1 MDVGIGLPTTIPGV
15 TGAQVLEWARR
26 AEARGFSSLG
36 TIDRIV
42 YPNYEPL
49 IALAAA
55 AAVTERIRLATTILI
70 APYRANA
77 ALVAK
82 QAATLDNLS
91 GGRLVLGVA
100 VGGREDD
107 YEVSGVDFHTRGKRF
122 DAMLPSGRAVGGDRV
137 GPPRAGQA
145 LILGGTVDA
154 TYERAARYG
163 DGWTLGGGTPDA
175 YAGGMEKMRAA
186 WSAAGR
192 DGEPRGMALA
202 YYALGDGRE
211 GGGGGLPR
219 RLLRFTGEY
228 AAQIAGS
235 AATDADT
242 VRGYVQGFEAAGCD
256 ELILF
261 PSDPDPRQVD
271 LLADALDLPGRVALP
286 HAGAAGA
293 VSGGDRGLLVGE
305 EDAVARLEAPPQQGE
320 RDGAVEAAVDLRAAV
335 AAEEALGLALV
346 RPPVAV
352 EQRVGLL
359 TPAPRARPRG
369 PAARACWSRPPP

>member
-70 APYRANA
+70 APYRANG

-122 DAMLPSGRAVGGDRV
+122 DAMLAEWDELWRGDRV
-137 GPPRAGQA
+137 GPPGRPTLIVGGSATPPTSGPPATATAG
-145 LILGGTVDA
+145 
-154 TYERAARYG
+154 
-163 DGWTLGGGTPDA
+163 P
-175 YAGGMEKMRAA
+175 
-186 WSAAGR
+186 SAAGR
-192 DGEPRGMALA
+192 RTRSRAGWRRCGRRGARPA
-202 YYALGDGRE
+202 ATASRAGWRWPTTRSATGR
-211 GGGGGLPR
+211 R
-219 RLLRFTGEY
+219 RRRRATS
-228 AAQIAGS
+228 ATTTASSASTRRRSPTARRPTRTPS
-235 AATDADT
+235 AATC
-242 VRGYVQGFEAAGCD
+242 RG
-256 ELILF
+256 
-261 PSDPDPRQVD
+261 SR
-271 LLADALDLPGRVALP
+271 R
-286 HAGAAGA
+286 
-293 VSGGDRGLLVGE
+293 
-305 EDAVARLEAPPQQGE
+305 
-320 RDGAVEAAVDLRAAV
+320 RAA
-335 AAEEALGLALV
+335 
-346 RPPVAV
+346 
-352 EQRVGLL
+352 
-359 TPAPRARPRG
+359 T
-369 PAARACWSRPPP
+369 S

>member
-1 MDVGIGLPTTIPGV
+1 MAKEDRMDVGIGLPTTIPGV
-15 TGAQVLEWARR
+15 TGPQVLEWARR

-55 AAVTERIRLATTILI
+55 AAVTERIKLATTILI

-122 DAMLPSGRAVGGDRV
+122 DAMLAEWDELWSGDRV
-137 GPPRAGQA
+137 GPPGRPT

-154 TYERAARYG
+154 SYERAARYG

-175 YAGGMEKMRAA
+175 FAGGMEKMRAA

-192 DGEPRGMALA
+192 DGEPRGMSLA
-202 YYALGDGRE
+202 YYALGDGAQAAAE
-211 GGGGGLPR
+211 GYLGDYYGFLGD
-219 RLLRFTGEY
+219 Y
-228 AAQIAGS
+228 AAQIAAS

-261 PSDPDPRQVD
+261 PSDPDPGQVD
-271 LLADALDLPGRVALP
+271 LLADALDLQ
-286 HAGAAGA
+286 AA
-293 VSGGDRGLLVGE
+293 
-305 EDAVARLEAPPQQGE
+305 
-320 RDGAVEAAVDLRAAV
+320 
-335 AAEEALGLALV
+335 
-346 RPPVAV
+346 
-352 EQRVGLL
+352 
-359 TPAPRARPRG
+359 
-369 PAARACWSRPPP
+369 